1 MAEQKKKTA
10 AGGTSGGKA
19 SNSKNKG
26 GSSTAKKSSTSQKSS
41 SSNAARAAAAT
52 KRMEE
57 RRRRRRR
64 SMWALGLGALG
75 LFTLLGYFTTDG
87 VVIKLLRGLLTG
99 LFGGGFYVL
108 PPMLLV
114 AAGILALSREE
125 HIGGR
130 VVSAV
135 SVPVIVSAFCQIFSR
150 TGYDLGGDMFKGLW
164 ADGKNVSGGG
174 ALGGTLAVLLKALF
188 GTAGAAIVLVCL
200 GALAAM
206 SLSGLTLR
214 SIIDL
219 VRENKKDREQREFE
233 RYMNEPEPE
242 QTKPAPAPEPARRP
256 ARRSAIDIP
265 MDDTEES
272 TPVKESRPPEK
283 KSGFFN
289 KKPSAPAPD
298 SVYGAKEEGTAEKPA
313 GEEPLS
319 VRQARERGL
328 GISDALERSREPA
341 PAPVPLSVEVVSRE
355 TPKAPEPVTPAAPAP
370 VKPTP
375 AEKAPAMEKAAV
387 AEKEPAREPEPQ
399 AGRNDVDREAQAVG
413 SLIEESAKKDLNE
426 AMHEYK
432 FPPVS
437 LLSEPVHKG
446 GRDSEDEL
454 MATKERLELCLRSFG
469 VNVTIS
475 NIVHGPS
482 ITRYEME
489 LEIGVKLNKL
499 TNLADDIALAL
510 GVAGVRIAAIP
521 NRISTVGIEVP
532 NKNVS
537 TVYLREIITAP
548 EFKNA
553 KSKLT
558 FAIGKNISGDVMVG
572 NISKLPHLLVAG
584 TTGSGKSVC
593 LNSLILSLMYK
604 ATPEEVKF
612 IMIDPKMV
620 EFKIY
625 NGIPHLLI
633 PVVTEAK
640 KAAGALQWAV
650 VEMMKRYRLFSD
662 AGARD
667 IAGYNDQLDA
677 ETPKMPQIVVIID
690 ELADLMMIA
699 AKEVEESICRVAQM
713 GRAAGV
719 HLVIATQ
726 SPRADVIT
734 GLMKANIPSRIALKV
749 ASSLESRIILDA
761 GGAADKLV
769 GNGDMLYAPIGASKP
784 TRIQGTWVS
793 DEEREQVVEYVKT
806 LGEASYSEDVIYEI
820 EKAVQDKESGGKA
833 QQAAGEDKFKDYDE
847 LLPQAADIIFE
858 TNQASVSMLQRRLK
872 LGYARAARIVDQL
885 EEVGVLG
892 PFEGSKPRQIII
904 TRAQWQEMQFVNG
917 TAPTESAPAPEGAE
931 QTMFSADD
939 LFDDGE

>member
-1 MAEQKKKTA
+1 MAEQKKKTT
-10 AGGTSGGKA
+10 AGGTSGSKA
-19 SNSKNKG
+19 SNSKKQSAKSAPKR
-26 GSSTAKKSSTSQKSS
+26 SSTGAAAK
-41 SSNAARAAAAT
+41 AAAAQ
-52 KRMEE
+52 KRLEE
-57 RRRRRRR
+57 RRRHRRRAL
-64 SMWALGLGALG
+64 WALALAALG

-87 VVIKLLRGLLTG
+87 VVIRLLRGLLTG
-99 LFGGGFYVL
+99 LFGGGFYLL
-108 PPMLLV
+108 PPMLII
-114 AAGILALSREE
+114 AAGILAISRDE

-135 SVPVIVSAFCQIFSR
+135 SVPVIVAAFCQIFSKADYSLS
-150 TGYDLGGDMFKGLW
+150 GSMFKALW
-164 ADGKNVSGGG
+164 TDGQNVVGGG
-174 ALGGTLAVLLKALF
+174 ALGGCLAILFKTLF
-188 GTAGAAIVLVCL
+188 GVAGAAIVLVCL
-200 GALAAM
+200 GTLAVM
-206 SLSGLTLR
+206 SITGLTLR
-214 SIIDL
+214 SLIDL
-219 VRENKKDREQREFE
+219 VRDNKNARTQRELE
-233 RYMNEPEPE
+233 EYMNEPEPE
-242 QTKPAPAPEPARRP
+242 PEPVRPAPVKGTTRRRAIDIPMDETDTPAPEPAR
-256 ARRSAIDIP
+256 
-265 MDDTEES
+265 E
-272 TPVKESRPPEK
+272 EK
-283 KSGFFN
+283 KGGLFN
-289 KKPSAPAPD
+289 RKGAAPAPD
-298 SVYGAKEEGTAEKPA
+298 SVYATREEQTAGKTA
-313 GEEPLS
+313 QDEPLS

-328 GISDALERSREPA
+328 GINEAIERTREPA

-355 TPKAPEPVTPAAPAP
+355 AVKPAASAAAAVTAASAAAAASVQPPARDAVPAPEPPKTETVGRG
-370 VKPTP
+370 
-375 AEKAPAMEKAAV
+375 E
-387 AEKEPAREPEPQ
+387 AEKE
-399 AGRNDVDREAQAVG
+399 AQAIG
-413 SLIEESAKKDLNE
+413 SLIEEGAKRDLAE

-437 LLSEPVHKG
+437 LLSEPVRQG
-446 GRDSEDEL
+446 SRDSQDEL

-469 VNVTIS
+469 VNVTVS

-510 GVAGVRIAAIP
+510 GVTGVRIAAIP

-650 VEMMKRYRLFSD
+650 VEMMKRYRIFSD

-667 IAGYNDQLDA
+667 IAGYNEQLAPGDA
-677 ETPKMPQIVVIID
+677 KMPQIVVIID

-793 DEEREQVVEYVKT
+793 DAEREQVVEYVKNAS
-806 LGEASYSEDVIYEI
+806 GEASYSEDVIYEI
-820 EKAVQDKESGGKA
+820 EKAVQDKENGGKA
-833 QQAAGEDKFKDYDE
+833 AQPSGEDKFKDYDE

-892 PFEGSKPRQIII
+892 PFEGSKPRQIVI
-904 TRAQWQEMQFVNG
+904 TRAQWQEMQFLNG
-917 TAPTESAPAPEGAE
+917 TAPTEGAPAPEPVGPE
-931 QTMFSADD
+931 QTVFTADD
-939 LFDDGE
+939 LFDEGE

>member
-1 MAEQKKKTA
+1 MAEQKKKSTS
-10 AGGTSGGKA
+10 AGKTGK
-19 SNSKNKG
+19 STGRKPSS
-26 GSSTAKKSSTSQKSS
+26 GSSRGSSASSRAKTE
-41 SSNAARAAAAT
+41 AARNRMAKEKAARRKTVAAVV
-52 KRMEE
+52 M
-57 RRRRRRR
+57 
-64 SMWALGLGALG
+64 ACLGI
-75 LFTLLGYFTTDG
+75 FTFLGYFNSDG
-87 VVIKLLRGLLTG
+87 VIIKFLRGLLTG
-99 LFGGGFYVL
+99 LLGGGFYLL
-108 PPMLLV
+108 PPMFFV
-114 AAGILALSREE
+114 AAVFLAMGKKGTAGRAAAALAVPVLIAAFCQLFARTSYEISFKMFPLLWQDGQGLLGGGAVGGSVALVLEKLLSKAGAA
-125 HIGGR
+125 IML
-130 VVSAV
+130 VVFSAV
-135 SVPVIVSAFCQIFSR
+135 SV
-150 TGYDLGGDMFKGLW
+150 M
-164 ADGKNVSGGG
+164 
-174 ALGGTLAVLLKALF
+174 
-188 GTAGAAIVLVCL
+188 
-200 GALAAM
+200 ALA
-206 SLSGLTLR
+206 GLTVG
-214 SIIDL
+214 SIVEML
-219 VRENKKDREQREFE
+219 GESKRAREE
-233 RYMNEPEPE
+233 RKLEEYMNEPEPE
-242 QTKPAPAPEPARRP
+242 PEPEPVPARTRAAGANPAPKTRTEAESAA

-265 MDDTEES
+265 MDDDLPPHAGEE
-272 TPVKESRPPEK
+272 PKKPE

-289 KKPSAPAPD
+289 KKPNAPAPD
-298 SVYGAKEEGTAEKPA
+298 SVFKKDEPENAAEERKA
-313 GEEPLS
+313 EEPVKAAEPAE
-319 VRQARERGL
+319 VRGPEKAAEPEKKAAPVPIEVIKREP
-328 GISDALERSREPA
+328 AKPA
-341 PAPVPLSVEVVSRE
+341 PAPLVPE
-355 TPKAPEPVTPAAPAP
+355 TVTKSDTAA
-370 VKPTP
+370 
-375 AEKAPAMEKAAV
+375 AAGEI
-387 AEKEPAREPEPQ
+387 A
-399 AGRNDVDREAQAVG
+399 
-413 SLIEESAKKDLNE
+413 SLIAENAKRDLAESAQV
-426 AMHEYK
+426 YR
-432 FPPVS
+432 FPPVT
-437 LLSEPVHKG
+437 LLNEPVRG
-446 GRDSEDEL
+446 NSRDSQDEL
-454 MATKERLELCLRSFG
+454 DATKERLELCLRSFG
-469 VNVTIS
+469 VNVTVS

-510 GVAGVRIAAIP
+510 GVSGVRIAAIP
-521 NRISTVGIEVP
+521 NKISTVGIEVP

-548 EFKNA
+548 EFTNA

-604 ATPEEVKF
+604 ATPDEVKF

-667 IAGYNDQLDA
+667 LAGYNAQLDA
-677 ETPKMPQIVVIID
+677 NTPKVPQIVVIID

-769 GNGDMLYAPIGASKP
+769 GNGDMLYAPIGSSKP

-793 DEEREQVVEYVKT
+793 DEEREAVVEYVKQSS
-806 LGEASYSEDVIYEI
+806 GEVSYSEDVIYEI
-820 EKAVQDKESGGKA
+820 EKAAAEKEQGGKSA
-833 QQAAGEDKFKDYDE
+833 APAGEDKFKDYDE

-858 TNQASVSMLQRRLK
+858 TNQASVSALQRRLK

-892 PFEGSKPRQIII
+892 PFEGSKPRQIIM
-904 TRAQWQEMQFVNG
+904 TRQQWQEMQFING
-917 TAPTESAPAPEGAE
+917 TAPIGSAPEIPEEAEDTGAGPS
-931 QTMFSADD
+931 FADQ
-939 LFDDGE
+939 LLGGGDDE

>member
-19 SNSKNKG
+19 SNSKNKSASKSS
-26 GSSTAKKSSTSQKSS
+26 GSKKSSA
-41 SSNAARAAAAT
+41 SNAARAAAAT

-87 VVIKLLRGLLTG
+87 VVIRFLRGLLTG

-130 VVSAV
+130 VTSAV
-135 SVPVIVSAFCQIFSR
+135 SVPVIVSAFCQIFSK
-150 TGYDLGGDMFKGLW
+150 TAFDLGGGMFKGLW
-164 ADGKNVSGGG
+164 ADGKAISGGG
-174 ALGGTLAVLLKALF
+174 ALGGTLAVLLKKLF

-219 VRENKKDREQREFE
+219 VRDSKKDREQREFE

-242 QTKPAPAPEPARRP
+242 PAKQAPQPEQVRRP
-256 ARRSAIDIP
+256 AKRSAIDIP
-265 MDDTEES
+265 MDDADVS
-272 TPVKESRPPEK
+272 QQVQRESRQTEK
-283 KSGFFN
+283 KGGFFN

-298 SVYGAKEEGTAEKPA
+298 SVYGGKEQGTDKSSD
-313 GEEPLS
+313 EEPAS

-355 TPKAPEPVTPAAPAP
+355 PQKAPERVAPAVQTAEKPAAERSAERAAGAAAEP
-370 VKPTP
+370 P
-375 AEKAPAMEKAAV
+375 AEKA
-387 AEKEPAREPEPQ
+387 
-399 AGRNDVDREAQAVG
+399 DVTKEAQAVNE
-413 SLIEESAKKDLNE
+413 LIEESAKRDLHD
-426 AMHEYK
+426 AMREYK

-437 LLSEPVHKG
+437 LLSEPVQKG
-446 GRDSEDEL
+446 GRDSQDEL

-604 ATPEEVKF
+604 ATPDEVKF

-806 LGEASYSEDVIYEI
+806 LGEANYSEDVIYEI

-833 QQAAGEDKFKDYDE
+833 QQSAGEDKFKDYDE

-917 TAPTESAPAPEGAE
+917 TAPTESAPAPEETE

-939 LFDDGE
+939 LFEDGE

>member
-1 MAEQKKKTA
+1 MAEQKKKTTA
-10 AGGTSGGKA
+10 AGGTSGSRTSNGKR
-19 SNSKNKG
+19 
-26 GSSTAKKSSTSQKSS
+26 SSQGAKTARSSGTAKKSA
-41 SSNAARAAAAT
+41 SNDARSAAAR
-52 KRMEE
+52 KRVEE
-57 RRRRRRR
+57 NRIRRRKTR
-64 SMWALGLGALG
+64 GALVLLALC
-75 LFTLLGYFTTDG
+75 LFTVLGYFNTDG
-87 VVIKLLRGLLTG
+87 IIIKFLRGAFTG
-99 LFGGGFYVL
+99 LFGGGFYIL
-108 PPMLLV
+108 PPALLL
-114 AAGILALSREE
+114 AAVILVMSGTEPA
-125 HIGGR
+125 GAR
-130 VVSAV
+130 VVSCV
-135 SVPVIVSAFCQIFSR
+135 CLPLLVSAFCQLFSKAD
-150 TGYDLGGDMFKGLW
+150 YALGAKMWPLLW
-164 ADGKNVSGGG
+164 ADGKGLTGGG
-174 ALGGTLAVLLKALF
+174 VLGGTVEIVFALLFSKV
-188 GTAGAAIVLVCL
+188 GAAILFVCL
-200 GALAAM
+200 MALAGL
-206 SLSGLTLR
+206 SISGLTLR
-214 SIIDL
+214 TIVDMARDGRRAREEREYEGYLNAPEPAPEAKRPAPAKEQPRVSPAAPPPERRRAAIDIPMDGDEP
-219 VRENKKDREQREFE
+219 REVQEPAKKQEKRPSFFNKTKGAPAPDSLFE
-233 RYMNEPEPE
+233 RPEPKKEEPEQSAPPEPAPRRPEPEPE
-242 QTKPAPAPEPARRP
+242 PEPAPAPGPEAAPEPVKPAPAPEESPRAVPR
-256 ARRSAIDIP
+256 DLKVEVIP
-265 MDDTEES
+265 RE
-272 TPVKESRPPEK
+272 PV
-283 KSGFFN
+283 
-289 KKPSAPAPD
+289 PAPQPPA
-298 SVYGAKEEGTAEKPA
+298 AK
-313 GEEPLS
+313 
-319 VRQARERGL
+319 
-328 GISDALERSREPA
+328 PA
-341 PAPVPLSVEVVSRE
+341 PAPL
-355 TPKAPEPVTPAAPAP
+355 
-370 VKPTP
+370 
-375 AEKAPAMEKAAV
+375 
-387 AEKEPAREPEPQ
+387 EPERAAKSDVSDA
-399 AGRNDVDREAQAVG
+399 AGEIAQLVDSAARRDVEEALRVYQ
-413 SLIEESAKKDLNE
+413 
-426 AMHEYK
+426 
-432 FPPVS
+432 FPTVS
-437 LLSEPVHKG
+437 LLNEPVRSG
-446 GRDSEDEL
+446 SRDSEDEL
-454 MATKERLELCLRSFG
+454 RATRERLELCLRSFG
-469 VNVTIS
+469 VNVSIS

-510 GVAGVRIAAIP
+510 GVTGVRIAAIP

-548 EFKNA
+548 EFRNA

-604 ATPEEVKF
+604 ASPDEVKF

-662 AGARD
+662 VGARD
-667 IAGYNDQLDA
+667 IAGYNEQLD
-677 ETPKMPQIVVIID
+677 EDTPKMPQIVVIID

-769 GNGDMLYAPIGASKP
+769 GNGDMLYAPIGVSKP
-784 TRIQGTWVS
+784 VRIQGTWVS
-793 DEEREQVVEYVKT
+793 DEERERVIEFVKQS
-806 LGEASYSEDVIYEI
+806 GEATYSEDVIHEI
-820 EKAVQDKESGGKA
+820 EKAVQDKENGGKGA
-833 QQAAGEDKFKDYDE
+833 ERPQEEKLKDYDE

-904 TRAQWQEMQFVNG
+904 TRQQWQEMQFING
-917 TAPTESAPAPEGAE
+917 TAPVGAPAPPELPALPE
-931 QTMFSADD
+931 DD
-939 LFDDGE
+939 PPEEE